1 MTTILVITSM
11 TSMSQLVGNSV
22 GFDLHATLIGI
33 FIVQLEALDELSF
46 GIFNH
51 SELLSDVTYWFYLL
65 HPWGNTLGEMMKMN
79 PYAQFLFGGTI
90 LLICVTLF
98 CYTMK
103 EARLSAKVSNLF
115 R

>member
-1 MTTILVITSM
+1 
-11 TSMSQLVGNSV
+11 MSQLVGNSV

-65 HPWGNTLGEMMKMN
+65 HPWGNTLGEMMKLN
-79 PYAQFLFGGTI
+79 PYAQFFI
-90 LLICVTLF
+90 WWNYFADMCNALLLYNEGSSPLC
-98 CYTMK
+98 
-103 EARLSAKVSNLF
+103 
-115 R
+115 